1 MKNIGRVFWN
11 DCKHIGRNVVA
22 LIVVMGLAVL
32 PSLYYQTGIHMVQT
46 QHLISK

>member
-32 PSLYYQTGIHMVQT
+32 PSLYAWPDT
-46 QHLISK
+46 SAARSRSRPE

>member
-32 PSLYYQTGIHMVQT
+32 PSLYAGSNVTLNIPT
-46 QHLISK
+46 